1 MYLWPEDCTYSIE
14 LSCGKL
20 KFGGWTSHLSRDRL
34 ISCSRRSCYILSRP
48 RMLWWHVMPC
58 DKILLKRRDCK
69 EVLTLMM
76 NSMSLLGMTTLE
88 INRLWRDLIKH
99 KLLLNLN
106 PFVKDVPPGFQLLFG
121 DDINERIGQIS
132 SNNSELHRGDR
143 DSNSHSKR
151 DNHHKKNVFKNLPSP
166 PKTFCTR
173 EQGLQAEP
181 QLQENKLDVSCTFIA
196 DKVKKNLTP
205 RRK

>member
-48 RMLWWHVMPC
+48 CMLWWHVMPC
-58 DKILLKRRDCK
+58 DKILLKGRDRK

-88 INRLWRDLIKH
+88 INQLWRDLIKH

-132 SNNSELHRGDR
+132 SNNSELHREDR

-151 DNHHKKNVFKNLPSP
+151 DNHHKKTYSKTYQAPQRHSAQGNKGFRQSP
-166 PKTFCTR
+166 
-173 EQGLQAEP
+173 
-181 QLQENKLDVSCTFIA
+181 NY
-196 DKVKKNLTP
+196 KKIN
-205 RRK
+205 

>member
-1 MYLWPEDCTYSIE
+1 
-14 LSCGKL
+14 
-20 KFGGWTSHLSRDRL
+20 
-34 ISCSRRSCYILSRP
+34 
-48 RMLWWHVMPC
+48 MPC
-58 DKILLKRRDCK
+58 DKILLKGRDCK

-76 NSMSLLGMTTLE
+76 NSMSVLGMTTLE
-88 INRLWRDLIKH
+88 TNQLWRDLIKH

-132 SNNSELHRGDR
+132 SNNSELHRGDT

-181 QLQENKLDVSCTFIA
+181 QLQENTLDVSCTFIA
-196 DKVKKNLTP
+196 DEVKKNLTS